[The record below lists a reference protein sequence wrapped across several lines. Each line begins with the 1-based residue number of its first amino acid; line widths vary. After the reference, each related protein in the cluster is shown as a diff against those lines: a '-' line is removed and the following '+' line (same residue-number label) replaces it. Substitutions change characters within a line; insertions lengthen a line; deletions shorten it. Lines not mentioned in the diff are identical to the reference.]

1 MVKFIAEVSSNH
13 AQDIDRC
20 KEFVRVAAKSGFDS
34 VKFQLFKIDELFT
47 QDVITASKE
56 HAKRRKW
63 ELPVEFLPIIKE
75 ECIKNNI
82 KLGITPFYIDAVKE
96 SIEYVDY
103 FKIASYEI
111 LWLELIEKC
120 ALTGKPV
127 IFSTG
132 MAEMHEIE
140 NAYNTLIKNKCSDI
154 SILHCTSAY
163 PTPPDEVNLSAIE
176 TIRKKFQ
183 TKIGWSDHS
192 NNESVVISSVLRWGA
207 EIVEIHLDLDGNGEE
222 FAPGH
227 CWLPDSASRIIDICK
242 SADMYSGSGLKV
254 PVPSELNDRDW
265 RADPSDG
272 LRPLKIIR

>member
-13 AQDIDRC
+13 SQDIDRC
-20 KEFVRVAAKSGFDS
+20 KEFVKVAAESGFDS

-47 QDVITASKE
+47 QDVINKSE
-56 HAKRRKW
+56 DHAKRRKW
-63 ELPVEFLPIIKE
+63 ELPKEFLPIIKE
-75 ECIKNNI
+75 ECLKHKIE
-82 KLGITPFYIDAVKE
+82 LGITPFYIDAIKE
-96 SIEYVDY
+96 SLDYVDY

-111 LWLELIEKC
+111 LWLELIQKC
-120 ALTGKPV
+120 ALTKKPV

-132 MAEMHEIE
+132 MAKMNEIE
-140 NAYNTLIKNKCSDI
+140 NAYNTLINNKCSDI

-163 PTPPDEVNLSAIE
+163 PTPPNEVNLKAIK
-176 TIRKKFQ
+176 TIKDKFN
-183 TKIGWSDHS
+183 TKVGWSDHT
-192 NNESVVISSVLRWGA
+192 NNEAVVISSVLKWGA

-227 CWLPDSASRIIDICK
+227 CWLPDSASRIINICK
-242 SADMYSGSGLKV
+242 SVEMYTGSGIKE
-254 PVPSELNDRDW
+254 PVPSELSDRDW